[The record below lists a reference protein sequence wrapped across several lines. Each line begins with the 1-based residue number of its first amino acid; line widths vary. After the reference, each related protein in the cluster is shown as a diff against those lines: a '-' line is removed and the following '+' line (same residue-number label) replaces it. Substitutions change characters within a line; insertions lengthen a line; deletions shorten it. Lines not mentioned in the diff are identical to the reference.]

1 MTTPGS
7 GPSPR
12 VMGGW
17 VSLRDAIADAQ
28 RRLEAAGVPS
38 PETDALLLAAH
49 VMGVPRG
56 RLMLHD
62 RLESEQRTA
71 YERLLTRRIVRVPLQ
86 HLLGVAPFRNLEVLV
101 GPGVFIPRPETE
113 LVAQAAI
120 DVLRSLPVEERRAVD
135 LCTGSGAVALAL
147 ATEAAPATVWAV
159 EVDPEALTWA
169 RRNVAD
175 QSSTLSEVG
184 SHVEVV
190 EADARTCAREGSP
203 LAGLVADIA
212 VVTMN
217 PPYVPEGARV
227 RDPEVRDFDPAIALY
242 GGPDGMDVIRGGIDS
257 AAHLLRP
264 GGLVVIEH
272 ADEQGDEAEEGV
284 PVLLTADGRWVEI
297 SDHRD
302 LARKPRFTTARR
314 GLSGGAS

>member
-147 ATEAAPATVWAV
+147 AKPLPRLRSTAPVACHRPCPRW
-159 EVDPEALTWA
+159 EVMWRSWRRMPA
-169 RRNVAD
+169 R
-175 QSSTLSEVG
+175 
-184 SHVEVV
+184 
-190 EADARTCAREGSP
+190 ARER
-203 LAGLVADIA
+203 
-212 VVTMN
+212 
-217 PPYVPEGARV
+217 GARS
-227 RDPEVRDFDPAIALY
+227 RDW
-242 GGPDGMDVIRGGIDS
+242 S
-257 AAHLLRP
+257 
-264 GGLVVIEH
+264 
-272 ADEQGDEAEEGV
+272 
-284 PVLLTADGRWVEI
+284 LTSRW
-297 SDHRD
+297 
-302 LARKPRFTTARR
+302 
-314 GLSGGAS
+314 